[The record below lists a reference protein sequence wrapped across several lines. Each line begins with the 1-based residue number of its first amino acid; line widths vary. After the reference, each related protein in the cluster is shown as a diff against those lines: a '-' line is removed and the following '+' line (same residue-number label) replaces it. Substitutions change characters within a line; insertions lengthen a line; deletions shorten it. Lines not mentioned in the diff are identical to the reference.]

1 MPPPSPSW
9 LVWRWE
15 ELRAAAGRRKT
26 KAHFRGQMR
35 TGPPTHSLLC
45 LLPAA
50 ALQLLASVAACVG
63 ARSLFLQLS
72 KTGLSPDSQEEDK
85 ILQKNRRQ
93 GAAVKFIC
101 EVMVLLINMVSTM
114 FCGHLGKIELD
125 AVTLAIAV
133 INITGVSI
141 SNGLALACDTLISQT
156 YGGKNMKRIGTILQ
170 RSIVILLLF
179 CFPCWAVF
187 INTEEILLLCKQ
199 DPVIAR

>member
-1 MPPPSPSW
+1 MTIAKKEKDGDKQPLEETSP
-9 LVWRWE
+9 
-15 ELRAAAGRRKT
+15 LRGKSSCFPRCLRR
-26 KAHFRGQMR
+26 
-35 TGPPTHSLLC
+35 
-45 LLPAA
+45 LLPAGFVDEA
-50 ALQLLASVAACVG
+50 KEQLALAGPV
-63 ARSLFLQLS
+63 
-72 KTGLSPDSQEEDK
+72 
-85 ILQKNRRQ
+85 
-93 GAAVKFIC
+93 FIC